1 MDTTMINTFKGV
13 AYEILKEMGKPLHTD
28 EITKIALQKGWLK
41 TAGKTPEATM
51 NAQLVVDVNKNGINS
66 LFRKTGPS
74 TFALNEEIKVV
85 KQHELTEEHEKR
97 EYKVSETLMSVQKG
111 NIVEARVS
119 ELVLL
124 YGVNLSCYRP
134 ISDDEGIDLI
144 VKEKGSLKSIYI
156 QIKSNFSDD
165 FSKPFVATVKKRSVV
180 DNYSMAFVFC
190 LFDTA
195 KGDVHDY
202 IWFVSAPDFIRM
214 AHKDKNDLLGFV
226 SGKQKK
232 DSNKWDAFMIDKRDL
247 AGRVMEQLKRI

>member
-1 MDTTMINTFKGV
+1 MVNTFKGV
-13 AYEILKEMGKPLHTD
+13 AFEILKEAGKPLHAD

-41 TAGKTPEATM
+41 TAGKTPGATM
-51 NAQLVVDVNKNGINS
+51 NAQLVVDVNKKGSQS
-66 LFRKTGPS
+66 LFVKTGPS
-74 TFALNEEIKVV
+74 IFSLNDGAHPLKLA
-85 KQHELTEEHEKR
+85 QLTEEAEKK

-111 NIVEARVS
+111 NIAEARVA
-119 ELVLL
+119 ELILL
-124 YGVNLSCYRP
+124 YGTNLSCYRP
-134 ISDDEGIDLI
+134 LSDDEGIDLI

-165 FSKPFVATVKKRSVV
+165 FSRPFVATVKERSTV

-202 IWFVSAPDFIRM
+202 VWFVPAPDFMRM
-214 AHKDKNDLLGFV
+214 AHKDKNNLLGFV

-232 DSNKWDAFMIDKRDL
+232 DGNKWDAFMIDKRDL
-247 AGRVMEQLKRI
+247 AERVINQLKRV

>member
-1 MDTTMINTFKGV
+1 MTNTFKGV
-13 AYEILKEMGKPLHTD
+13 AYEILKEAGKPLHAE

-51 NAQLVVDVNKNGINS
+51 NALLIVDTNKKGLKS
-66 LFRKTGPS
+66 LFKKTGPS
-74 TFALNEEIKVV
+74 TFAINEKIKVV
-85 KQHELTEEHEKR
+85 AKDELTEEHEKK

-119 ELVLL
+119 ELILL
-124 YGVNLSCYRP
+124 YGTNLSCYRP

-144 VKEKGSLKSIYI
+144 VKEKASLKSIYI

-165 FSKPFVATVKKRSVV
+165 FSRPFVATVKQRSVI
-180 DNYSMAFVFC
+180 DSYSMAFVFC

-202 IWFVSAPDFIRM
+202 VWFVPAPDFIRM

-247 AGRVMEQLKRI
+247 AGRVIEQLKRI

>member
-1 MDTTMINTFKGV
+1 MVNTFKGV
-13 AYEILKEMGKPLHTD
+13 AYEILKEADKPLHYE
-28 EITKIALQKGWLK
+28 EITKIALKRGWLK
-41 TAGKTPEATM
+41 TAGKTPAATM
-51 NAQLVVDVNKNGINS
+51 NAQLVVDVNKKGSGS
-66 LFRKTGPS
+66 LFIKTAPS
-74 TFALNEEIKVV
+74 TFALNETIKTI
-85 KQHELTEEHEKR
+85 KQEEELSEEHEEK
-97 EYKVSETLMSVQKG
+97 EYKVSDTLMSVQKG

-124 YGVNLSCYRP
+124 YGTNLSCYRP
-134 ISDDEGIDLI
+134 LSDDEGIDLI

-156 QIKSNFSDD
+156 QIKSNFSED
-165 FSKPFVATVKKRSVV
+165 FSRPFVATVKQRSAV

-190 LFDTA
+190 LFDTS

-202 IWFVSAPDFIRM
+202 VWFVPAPDFIRM

>member
-1 MDTTMINTFKGV
+1 MINTFKGV
-13 AYEILKEMGKPLHTD
+13 AYEILKEAGTPLHSE
-28 EITKIALQKGWLK
+28 EITKIALERGWLK

-51 NAQLVVDVNKNGINS
+51 NAQLVVDTNKNGEKS
-66 LFRKTGPS
+66 LFRKTAPS
-74 TFALNEEIKVV
+74 TFSLNTDTKTVPKE
-85 KQHELTEEHEKR
+85 ELTEEHEKK
-97 EYKVSETLMSVQKG
+97 EYVVSKTLMSVQKG

-119 ELVLL
+119 ELILL
-124 YGVNLSCYRP
+124 YGTNLSCYRP

-144 VKEKGSLKSIYI
+144 VKEKASLKSIYI
-156 QIKSNFSDD
+156 QIKGNFSDD
-165 FSKPFVATVKKRSVV
+165 FSRPFVATVKQRSVT

-202 IWFVSAPDFIRM
+202 VWFVPAPDFIRM

-232 DSNKWDAFMIDKRDL
+232 DSNKWDAYMIDKRDL
-247 AGRVMEQLKRI
+247 ANRVIEQLKRI

>member
-1 MDTTMINTFKGV
+1 MTNTFKGV
-13 AYEILKEMGKPLHTD
+13 AYEVLKEAGKALHTE

-51 NAQLVVDVNKNGINS
+51 NAQLVVDTNKNGLKS
-66 LFRKTGPS
+66 LFKKTAPS
-74 TFALNEEIKVV
+74 TFALNDAVKVV
-85 KQHELTEEHEKR
+85 TKDELTEEHEKK

-119 ELVLL
+119 ELILL
-124 YGVNLSCYRP
+124 YGNNLSCYRP

-144 VKEKGSLKSIYI
+144 VKEKSSLKSIYI

-165 FSKPFVATVKKRSVV
+165 FSRPFVATVKQRSVI
-180 DNYSMAFVFC
+180 DSYSMAFVFC

-202 IWFVSAPDFIRM
+202 VWFVSAPDFIRM

-247 AGRVMEQLKRI
+247 AGRVIEQLKRI

>member
-1 MDTTMINTFKGV
+1 MVNTFKGV
-13 AYEILKEMGKPLHTD
+13 AYEILKEAGKPLHVD

-51 NAQLVVDVNKNGINS
+51 NAQLIVDTNKKGPKS
-66 LFRKTGPS
+66 LFKKTGLS
-74 TFALNEEIKVV
+74 TFAINEEIKVV
-85 KQHELTEEHEKR
+85 AKDELTEEAGKK
-97 EYKVSETLMSVQKG
+97 EYKVSATLMTVQKG

-124 YGVNLSCYRP
+124 YGTNLSCYRP
-134 ISDDEGIDLI
+134 VSDDEGIDLI

-165 FSKPFVATVKKRSVV
+165 FSRPFVATVKERSTV

-202 IWFVSAPDFIRM
+202 VWFVPAPDFIRM

-247 AGRVMEQLKRI
+247 AGRVIEQLKRI

>member
-1 MDTTMINTFKGV
+1 MVNTFKGV
-13 AYEILKEMGKPLHTD
+13 AYEILKEVGKPLHSD
-28 EITKIALQKGWLK
+28 EITKIALERGWLK
-41 TAGKTPEATM
+41 TAGKTPSATM
-51 NAQLVVDVNKNGINS
+51 NAQLVVDVNKNSSSS
-66 LFRKTGPS
+66 LFIKTAPS
-74 TFALNEEIKVV
+74 TFGINAGV
-85 KQHELTEEHEKR
+85 KIAKQEELTEEHEEK
-97 EYKVSETLMSVQKG
+97 EYKVSDTLMSVQKG

-119 ELVLL
+119 ELILL
-124 YGVNLSCYRP
+124 YGTSLSCYRP
-134 ISDDEGIDLI
+134 LSDDEGIDLI

-165 FSKPFVATVKKRSVV
+165 FSRPFVATVKERSVV

-202 IWFVSAPDFIRM
+202 VWFVPAPDFIRM

-232 DSNKWDAFMIDKRDL
+232 DSNKWDSFMIDKRDL
-247 AGRVMEQLKRI
+247 AGRVIEQLKRI

>member
-1 MDTTMINTFKGV
+1 MINTFKGV
-13 AYEILKEMGKPLHTD
+13 AYEILRESGKPLHVS
-28 EITKIALQKGWLK
+28 EITRIALQNGWLK

-51 NAQLVVDVNKNGINS
+51 GAELITDVNKNGVKS
-66 LFRKTGPS
+66 LFQKTGPS
-74 TFALNEEIKVV
+74 TFFLNGEVKVDKEV
-85 KQHELTEEHEKR
+85 LTEEHEKK
-97 EYKVSETLMSVQKG
+97 EYKVSSALMSVQKG
-111 NIVEARVS
+111 NIAEARVS

-124 YGVNLSCYRP
+124 YGNNLSCYRP

-144 VKEKGSLKSIYI
+144 VKEKGSLKSVHI

-165 FSKPFVATVKKRSVV
+165 FSRPFVATVKERSVI

-202 IWFVSAPDFIRM
+202 IWFVPAPDFVRL
-214 AHKDKNDLLGFV
+214 AHRDKNGRLGFV

-247 AGRVMEQLKRI
+247 ASRVIDQLKRI

>member
-1 MDTTMINTFKGV
+1 MINTFKGV
-13 AYEILKEMGKPLHTD
+13 AYEILKEAGKPLHSD
-28 EITKIALQKGWLK
+28 DITKIALQKGWLK

-51 NAQLVVDVNKNGINS
+51 GSLLIVDVNKNGTKS
-66 LFRKTGPS
+66 LFKKVAPS
-74 TFALNEEIKVV
+74 TFAINEEIKVV
-85 KQHELTEEHEKR
+85 KKEELTEESEKK
-97 EYKVSETLMSVQKG
+97 EYKISETISPPQKG
-111 NIVEARVS
+111 NIVEARVA
-119 ELVLL
+119 ELITL
-124 YGVNLSCYRP
+124 YGTNLSCYRP
-134 ISDDEGIDLI
+134 LSDDDGIDLI

-156 QIKSNFSDD
+156 QVKSNFSND
-165 FSKPFVATVKKRSVV
+165 FSRPFVATVKERSAI

-202 IWFVSAPDFIRM
+202 VWFVPAPDFIRM

-247 AGRVMEQLKRI
+247 SSRVIEQLKRI